1 MSRLGNEW
9 STLDGRVL
17 QYRDRVLNE
26 QVDTQRLP
34 YAVQVDNLVYHS
46 NIPKIMLSNQMID
59 LTQPLSAEH
68 KALLRQTLPPTI
80 ADKTQQ
86 IQLDFK
92 KETARKNAEARTKYF
107 RETNAGRNK
116 AFQMRY
122 EQYLRDHPEARVFQ
136 DIVDALVKVGDFV
149 IPLGAA
155 VGMPTW
161 MIDIYKKFAPPGSKF
176 YTKGSLENKVTDFAK
191 EQAKGLMNKAKAK
204 IESIGKEK
212 AGELGK
218 ELAKELNKTLFA

>member
-1 MSRLGNEW
+1 MSQLGNEW
-9 STLDGRVL
+9 STLDGRYL
-17 QYRDRVLNE
+17 QYRDRVLDK

-34 YAVQVDNLVYHS
+34 FSAQVDNFIYHS
-46 NIPKIMLSNQMID
+46 NIPRIRLSGQMID
-59 LTQPLSAEH
+59 LRQPLSEEQ
-68 KALLRQTLPPTI
+68 KAILRQTLPPTI
-80 ADKTQQ
+80 GDKVQQ
-86 IQLDFK
+86 FQFDFK
-92 KETARKNAEARTKYF
+92 KETARKNAEARTSFF
-107 RETNAGRNK
+107 RDSTAGKKK
-116 AFQMRY
+116 AFEIRY
-122 EQYLRDHPEARVFQ
+122 QQYLRDHPEQAVFQ

-176 YTKGSLENKVTDFAK
+176 YTPGTIGEKAESLLK